1 MSSQPGPSRSGAGG
15 GVGTARIRSVPR
27 HAFVLFLLLTLVALL
42 PARPAAAASVA
53 IRAPGELQGLLEKHL
68 DFLDR
73 HDAGTLDEAGRV
85 ALLRRA
91 RKEIAEILATEG
103 YFSPAI
109 EGEDGADDGFRVVVT
124 PGPRTT
130 VSRVELRFSGDL
142 ARDEGDRPARV
153 EALRAAWGLP
163 VGRPFRQADWSDA
176 KQRLTDAIGAREYAG
191 VAITDS
197 QALIDPATGS
207 AVLSVEVDSGPVYRF
222 GSLEI
227 SGLSDYDR
235 SLIERYLPPKVGE
248 PYSQERLLLFQTALQ
263 NTTYFASVVVDIDR
277 HSATPEAAPVR
288 VQVTEAK
295 PRRIGFGAGVS
306 SNTGYRVE
314 TSYRDAHLFD
324 RAYNLISGL
333 RIEQR
338 RQLGYADVFLPPSPG
353 GYLDSVG
360 ALAEHTN
367 IAGLQTRRQSIGV
380 VRTIPRGN
388 IENRFALNYQHE
400 VLLPE
405 GSQRTSRSA
414 LTANWS
420 WTHRSVDS
428 ILDPHDGHVLNLQVG
443 GASQALLSDR
453 NFARF
458 YGRYQLFVPMVKRD
472 VLILRAEGGI
482 TVAESRDGVPQ
493 DFLFRTGGAQ
503 TVRGYAYQSLG
514 VKDGNATVGGR
525 YLAVTSAEY
534 VHWYAG
540 DWGVAA
546 FVDAGNAND
555 ERKLFKMNLG
565 YGLGPRWKSPAGPI
579 AVDLAYGQADH
590 RVRLQFAVAIA
601 F

>member
-1 MSSQPGPSRSGAGG
+1 M
-15 GVGTARIRSVPR
+15 PR
-27 HAFVLFLLLTLVALL
+27 HALVLRLLLILLALGFGGAVRAAGSVVLVVPDELRPLL
-42 PARPAAAASVA
+42 V
-53 IRAPGELQGLLEKHL
+53 KHL

-73 HDAGTLDEAGRV
+73 RNDEIDAAGRV

-91 RKEIAEILATEG
+91 RKEVEEILATEG
-103 YFSPAI
+103 YFSASI
-109 EGEDGADDGFRVVVT
+109 EGDEADDDFRIVVT
-124 PGPRTT
+124 PGVRSTISS
-130 VSRVELRFSGDL
+130 VRLDFAGDL
-142 ARDEGDRPARV
+142 SRDEGDRPARLA
-153 EALRAAWGLP
+153 ALREAWGLP
-163 VGRPFRQADWSDA
+163 VGQPFRQADWDAA
-176 KQRLTDAIGAREYAG
+176 KQRVLDALSAREYAAA
-191 VAITDS
+191 AITDS
-197 QALIDPATGS
+197 EALIDPATAS
-207 AVLSVEVDSGPVYRF
+207 AALSVTVDSGPVFRF
-222 GSLEI
+222 GPLEI
-227 SGLSDYDR
+227 TGLVDYDR
-235 SLIERYLPPKVGE
+235 SLIERYRPPTPGE
-248 PYSQERLLLFQTALQ
+248 PYSQERLLLFQSALQ

-295 PRRIGFGAGVS
+295 PRRVGFGFGVS

-314 TSYRDAHLFD
+314 TSYRDAHFFD
-324 RAYNLISGL
+324 RAYNLVSGL

-338 RQLGYADVFLPPSPG
+338 RQLVYADVFLPPALDG
-353 GYLDSVG
+353 ALDSVG
-360 ALAEHTN
+360 VLAEHTN
-367 IAGLQTRRQSIGV
+367 IAGLQTQRQSIGV
-380 VRTIPRGN
+380 VRTLPSGN

-400 VLLPE
+400 ALAPD
-405 GSQRTSRSA
+405 GSLSTRRSA

-428 ILDPHDGHVLNLQVG
+428 ILDPHHGHVLNLQLG
-443 GASQALLSDR
+443 GASQVLLSDR
-453 NFARF
+453 NFARV
-458 YGRYQLFVPMVKRD
+458 YGRYQQFLPAFDRD
-472 VLILRAEGGI
+472 VIILRAEGGI
-482 TVAESRDGVPQ
+482 TIAASRDGVPQ

-514 VKDGNATVGGR
+514 VTDGSATVGGR

-534 VHWYAG
+534 VHWYKG

-565 YGLGPRWKSPAGPI
+565 YGMGPRWKSPAGPI

-590 RVRLQFAVAIA
+590 RIRLQFSIAIA